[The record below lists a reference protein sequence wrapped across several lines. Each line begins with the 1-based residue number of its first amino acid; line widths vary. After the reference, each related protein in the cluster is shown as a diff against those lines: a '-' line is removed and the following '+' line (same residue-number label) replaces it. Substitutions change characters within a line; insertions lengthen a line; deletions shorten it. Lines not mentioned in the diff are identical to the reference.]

1 MSAKSNVVLILGG
14 SGKTGRRVA
23 RAEAVKGVRRLVL
36 LSGQRALGRAPRDFA
51 DYARAAAASGV
62 WSR

>member
-1 MSAKSNVVLILGG
+1 MSAKGKEVLILDGT
-14 SGKTGRRVA
+14 GKTGR
-23 RAEAVKGVRRLVL
+23 
-36 LSGQRALGRAPRDFA
+36 RAPRDFA